1 MSNDANDYPA
11 VQHDES
17 PHPSSIYEWVRHRIA
32 RMTLHELNAWDEQLQ
47 QELRRIQELQRR
59 QQHEQLQEQVEE
71 KKEE

>member
-17 PHPSSIYEWVRHRIA
+17 PHPSSIYEWFRHRIA
-32 RMTLHELNAWDEQLQ
+32 RMTLHELITWEERLQ
-47 QELRRIQELQRR
+47 QELRRR
-59 QQHEQLQEQVEE
+59 QHDHEQLQEQVEE